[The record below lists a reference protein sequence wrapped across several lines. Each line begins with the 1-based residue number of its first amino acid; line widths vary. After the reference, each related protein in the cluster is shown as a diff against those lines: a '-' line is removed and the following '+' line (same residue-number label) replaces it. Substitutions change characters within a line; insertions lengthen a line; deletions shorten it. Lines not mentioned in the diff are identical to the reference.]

1 MALLDL
7 LLPSAEVVWG
17 WALNLVSGSTMIVIV
32 FPIIYQSRMVQG
44 FYKSMSGVL
53 AFSHPD
59 GVSVYELKEIPYF
72 DLALE
77 RRRRVWKPF
86 WDKLFAEKF
95 ALNGGIVVEDKKKKE
110 DKDKEKEKERKKEA
124 WKEGS
129 EDKKGKQSLLDLSLL
144 DLSGNPK
151 SSAQIRAQMLNPNL
165 RLRELVDVVQESG
178 FESVEHSLLKPG
190 NGMVPHAHDL
200 RDHQRIFSHI
210 PPRRHAHRQR

>member
-1 MALLDL
+1 VVPFVALLDL

-32 FPIIYQSRMVQG
+32 LPIIYKSQMVQG

-77 RRRRVWKPF
+77 RGRRVWKPF
-86 WDKLFAEKF
+86 WDNLFAEKF

-129 EDKKGKQSLLDLSLL
+129 EDKKGTHSLLNLSLL
-144 DLSGNPK
+144 PSK
-151 SSAQIRAQMLNPNL
+151 SSAQIRAQILNPNL

-178 FESVEHSLLKPG
+178 FQSVEHSLLKPG